1 MSNKTPFSC
10 IYDLFLSKIQD
21 DLYLELTELDTYRLL
36 QDLLLSAIPKFEFP
50 RKQLDDYNLQDVID
64 VGTYNG
70 VESNSEDWELL
81 IYGQGQFNVLLTDE
95 EMNILATY
103 MVVEWIGQQLASIE
117 NTRMKYSGTDFKF
130 TSQANHM
137 QKLVTVKKEYEREGF
152 HLQRLYKRRAK
163 DKDGIPRSTFG
174 VIMYGDHWA

>member
-1 MSNKTPFSC
+1 MATTPFSL
-10 IYDLFLSKIQD
+10 IYDLFLSKVTD

-50 RKQLDDYNLQDVID
+50 RKRLDDYNLQDVID

-70 VESNSEDWELL
+70 VESNSQDWELL

-103 MVVEWIGQQLASIE
+103 MIVEWIGQQLASIE
-117 NTRMKYSGTDFKF
+117 NTRMKYSG
-130 TSQANHM
+130 
-137 QKLVTVKKEYEREGF
+137 
-152 HLQRLYKRRAK
+152 
-163 DKDGIPRSTFG
+163 
-174 VIMYGDHWA
+174 

>member
-1 MSNKTPFSC
+1 MATTPFSLV
-10 IYDLFLSKIQD
+10 YDLFLSKVTD
-21 DLYLELTELDTYRLL
+21 DLYLELTELDTHRLL
-36 QDLLLSAIPKFEFP
+36 QELLLAAIPKFEFP
-50 RKQLDDYNLQDVID
+50 RKPLDDYETQDVVD
-64 VGTYNG
+64 VGKYNG
-70 VESNSEDWELL
+70 VESNFKDWDLL

-103 MVVEWIGQQLASIE
+103 MIVEWIGQQLASIE

-174 VIMYGDHWA
+174 VIMYGDNWA

>member
-1 MSNKTPFSC
+1 MATTPFSL

-103 MVVEWIGQQLASIE
+103 MIVEWIGQQLASIE
-117 NTRMKYSGTDFKF
+117 NTRMKYSG
-130 TSQANHM
+130 
-137 QKLVTVKKEYEREGF
+137 
-152 HLQRLYKRRAK
+152 
-163 DKDGIPRSTFG
+163 
-174 VIMYGDHWA
+174 

>member
-1 MSNKTPFSC
+1 MATTPFSL

-50 RKQLDDYNLQDVID
+50 RKPLDDYNLQDVID

-70 VESNSEDWELL
+70 AESNSQDWELL

-103 MVVEWIGQQLASIE
+103 MIVEWIGQQLASIE

>member
-1 MSNKTPFSC
+1 MAITPFSL

-64 VGTYNG
+64 VGIYNG
-70 VESNSEDWELL
+70 VESNFEDWELL

-103 MVVEWIGQQLASIE
+103 MIVEWIGQQLASIE

-152 HLQRLYKRRAK
+152 HLQRLYKRRTK
-163 DKDGIPRSTFG
+163 DKDGVPRSTFG